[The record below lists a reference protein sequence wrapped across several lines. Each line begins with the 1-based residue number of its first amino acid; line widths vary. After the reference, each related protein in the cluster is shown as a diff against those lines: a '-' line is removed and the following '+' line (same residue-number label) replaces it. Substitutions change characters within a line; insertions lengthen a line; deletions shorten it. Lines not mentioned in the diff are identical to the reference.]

1 LVARERIR
9 WERMPVDVSTS
20 EVSDFG
26 PAGLHRR
33 GLAYRED
40 VTGPIVAALRTAIRE
55 SPRDATWLSRELA
68 ARLPARRAGRESENG
83 MPAAPHASAGHLE
96 PELLD
101 GVVVGTHV
109 LEGPFRWTEPVA
121 LVRFA
126 RSPDR
131 SVLRLY
137 TGAIRGD
144 PARYVHGVYL
154 EGQRVPPHQVRMHAY
169 TLEILLPGAED
180 PGESGVVLICRPLV
194 EPRNGS
200 GGRRRLGMPITRL
213 ELRPA

>member
-1 LVARERIR
+1 MAARRRIRCERIR
-9 WERMPVDVSTS
+9 VDVSTW

-33 GLAYRED
+33 GRVYREE
-40 VTGPIVAALRTAIRE
+40 VTRPMVAALRTAIRE

-68 ARLPARRAGRESENG
+68 ALLPARLAGRPSENG
-83 MPAAPHASAGHLE
+83 MPAAPHASAGYLE

-109 LEGPFRWTEPVA
+109 LEGPFRWTEPVS

-126 RSPDR
+126 RSPNR
-131 SVLRLY
+131 SFLRLY

-144 PARYVHGVYL
+144 PAGYLHGIYM
-154 EGQRVPPHQVRMHAY
+154 EGQRVPSHQVRMHAY
-169 TLEILLPGAED
+169 ALEILLPGTED

-200 GGRRRLGMPITRL
+200 GGRRRLGMPITHL